1 MLCRS
6 TCNSETLYIDLRE
19 YKKGMMTAMKTLKN
33 LGLLS
38 IGALLS
44 LSLLGCSIKDGK
56 VKDNHSDSDKA
67 TPTSMATERATEN
80 TTPTSPSSTDNMMDD
95 VKDGMERAGENI
107 KDGIGDTKDKILP
120 H

>member
-1 MLCRS
+1 
-6 TCNSETLYIDLRE
+6 
-19 YKKGMMTAMKTLKN
+19 MMTAMKTLKN

-67 TPTSMATERATEN
+67 TPTPMATERATDN
-80 TTPTSPSSTDNMMDD
+80 TTPTSPSSTDNMMDDIKGDIIDGAED

>member
-1 MLCRS
+1 
-6 TCNSETLYIDLRE
+6 
-19 YKKGMMTAMKTLKN
+19 MTAMKTLKN

-67 TPTSMATERATEN
+67 TPTAMATERATDN

-95 VKDGMERAGENI
+95 IKGDI